1 MNKIKILSTSN
12 ISGNFANT
20 IQIMKMADAF
30 SKIDFKVEIYL
41 PGRDQS
47 LSSLVFQL
55 KFGIKNDFKINFIPN
70 ISVRKKFGIISFA
83 MAAYLK
89 SRKWDEGE
97 MIITRNERM
106 ASFLIKTSKNILYE
120 NHTFYYPSDKVTQK
134 YRQRVKSLMKD
145 KRVCMVVIS
154 NRLKELWTDFGLNPE
169 KIFVAHDGVDLDE
182 FQKIANYDKK
192 QLRVQLKRQL

>member
-106 ASFLIKTSKNILYE
+106 ASFSSIDPPGKHVLLYNLPAELKICILPQFRSFE
-120 NHTFYYPSDKVTQK
+120 QNQPF
-134 YRQRVKSLMKD
+134 R
-145 KRVCMVVIS
+145 I
-154 NRLKELWTDFGLNPE
+154 
-169 KIFVAHDGVDLDE
+169 IVD
-182 FQKIANYDKK
+182 
-192 QLRVQLKRQL
+192 